1 MKTRQS
7 TLSLSVN
14 ARCLG
19 NVYDCDRPMQILMRN
34 ESQTEK
40 CLKFLSVPELSLME
54 SNIVNEQ
61 RINIYFLTK
70 LLPPFFSLKNYISN
84 SCLLQKN

>member
-1 MKTRQS
+1 MVSNSGQRELKMKTRQS

-34 ESQTEK
+34 ESQTE
-40 CLKFLSVPELSLME
+40 
-54 SNIVNEQ
+54 NA
-61 RINIYFLTK
+61 
-70 LLPPFFSLKNYISN
+70 
-84 SCLLQKN
+84 